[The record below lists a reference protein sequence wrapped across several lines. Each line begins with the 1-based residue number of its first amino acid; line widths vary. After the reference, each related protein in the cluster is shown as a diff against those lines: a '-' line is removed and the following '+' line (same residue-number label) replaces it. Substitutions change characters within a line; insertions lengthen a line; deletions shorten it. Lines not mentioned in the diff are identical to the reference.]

1 MNNGI
6 SVAEYAARRERLL
19 EGLNGA
25 AGVVFAG
32 EGGPPLLGRWTAN
45 KHFIY
50 LTGITNEPGAAVL
63 FDPTSPDPSKRI
75 TLLLKSRDPEREHWD
90 GYRDPLNQAL
100 KDKTGFTSIGRS
112 GGIAGALTNAARRG
126 RRFACLH
133 PYSVYPGAVSPD
145 LAAFRQVAERVP
157 GVAIEDKTQLLI
169 EMRSIKSEA
178 ELALMQ
184 KAVDATVDGYKAAL
198 AAIKPGMSEQVVAL
212 ALENEFRRHGG
223 EHAYNPIVGGGL
235 NATVLHYMDNDQ
247 ILQDGELV
255 LIDAGASFAGYAA
268 DVTRTYPVS
277 GRFTDEQQ
285 YLYNLVL
292 ESELAGI
299 AASRAGTAMWEVDRA
314 ARAVFEK
321 AGMPDCYTYGIGHGL
336 GLDVHDALPD
346 GVLKPGMVITIE
358 PGLYLADKAL
368 GIRIEDDILITDG
381 DPINLTAAI
390 PK

>member
-1 MNNGI
+1 MSNGI
-6 SVAEYAARRERLL
+6 SLAEYAARRERVL

-45 KHFIY
+45 KHFVY
-50 LTGITNEPGAAVL
+50 LTGITNEPGAAVV
-63 FDPTSPDPSKRI
+63 FDPTAPDPSKRI

-100 KDKTGFTSIGRS
+100 KEKTGFTSIGRV
-112 GGIAGALTNAARRG
+112 GGLAGALTTAARRG

-133 PYSVYPGAVSPD
+133 PYTVYPAAVSPD
-145 LAAFRQVAERVP
+145 LAAFRQVGERVP

-169 EMRSIKSEA
+169 EMRSVKSEA

-184 KAVDATVDGYKAAL
+184 QAVKATVAGYEAAL
-198 AAIKPGMSEQVVAL
+198 ATIRPGVSEQAVAF
-212 ALENEFRRHGG
+212 ALESAFRVHGG

-247 ILQDGELV
+247 PLQAGELV

-268 DVTRTYPVS
+268 DVTRTFPVS
-277 GRFTDEQQ
+277 GHFTDEQKR
-285 YLYNLVL
+285 LYNLVL

-321 AGMPDCYTYGIGHGL
+321 AGMPDCYTYSVGHGL

-381 DPINLTAAI
+381 DPVNLTAAI

>member
-1 MNNGI
+1 M
-6 SVAEYAARRERLL
+6 AEHAARRERVL
-19 EGLNGA
+19 EGLSGA

-50 LTGITNEPGAAVL
+50 LTGITNEPGAAVV
-63 FDPTSPDPSKRI
+63 FDPTAPDPSKRI

-90 GYRDPLNQAL
+90 GYRDPINQAL
-100 KDKTGFTSIGRS
+100 KEKTGFTSIGRS
-112 GGIAGALTNAARRG
+112 GGIAGALTSAARRG
-126 RRFACLH
+126 RRLACLH
-133 PYSVYPGAVSPD
+133 PYSVYPGAVSSD
-145 LAAFRQVAERVP
+145 LAAFRQVGERVP
-157 GVAIEDKTQLLI
+157 GIAIEDKTQLLI
-169 EMRSIKSEA
+169 ELRSIKSTD

-184 KAVDATVDGYKAAL
+184 KAVDATVDGYKAAF
-198 AAIKPGMSEQVVAL
+198 AAIKPGVSERVVAE
-212 ALENEFRRHGG
+212 ALENEFCKHGG

-235 NATVLHYMDNDQ
+235 NATVLHYMDNNQ
-247 ILQDGELV
+247 ILQDGDLV
-255 LIDAGASFAGYAA
+255 LIDAGAAFAGYAA
-268 DVTRTYPVS
+268 DVTRTFPVS

-285 YLYNLVL
+285 YLYDLVL

-358 PGLYLADKAL
+358 PGLYLAEKSL

-381 DPINLTAAI
+381 DPVNLTAAI

>member
-1 MNNGI
+1 MNGI
-6 SVAEYAARRERLL
+6 SVAEHAARRERVL
-19 EGLNGA
+19 EGLSGA

-50 LTGITNEPGAAVL
+50 LTGITNEPGAAVV
-63 FDPTSPDPSKRI
+63 FDPTAPDPSKRI

-90 GYRDPLNQAL
+90 GYRDPINQAL
-100 KDKTGFTSIGRS
+100 KEKTGFTSIGRS
-112 GGIAGALTNAARRG
+112 GGIAGALTSAARRG
-126 RRFACLH
+126 RRLACLH
-133 PYSVYPGAVSPD
+133 PYSVYPGAVSSD
-145 LAAFRQVAERVP
+145 LAAFRQVGERVP
-157 GVAIEDKTQLLI
+157 GIAIEDKTQLLI
-169 EMRSIKSEA
+169 ELRSIKSTD

-184 KAVDATVDGYKAAL
+184 KAVDATVDGYKAAF
-198 AAIKPGMSEQVVAL
+198 AAIKPGVSERVVAE
-212 ALENEFRRHGG
+212 ALENEFRKHGG

-235 NATVLHYMDNDQ
+235 NATVLHYMDNNQ
-247 ILQDGELV
+247 ILQDGDLV
-255 LIDAGASFAGYAA
+255 LIDAGAAFAGYAV
-268 DVTRTYPVS
+268 DVTRTFPVS

-285 YLYNLVL
+285 YLYDLVL

-314 ARAVFEK
+314 SRAVFEK

-358 PGLYLADKAL
+358 PGLYLAEKSL

-381 DPINLTAAI
+381 DPVNLTAAI

>member
-1 MNNGI
+1 MSNGI
-6 SVAEYAARRERLL
+6 SVAEYAARRERVL

-25 AGVVFAG
+25 AGVVLAG

-50 LTGITNEPGAAVL
+50 LTGITNEPGAAVV
-63 FDPTSPDPSKRI
+63 FDPTAPDPSKRI

-145 LAAFRQVAERVP
+145 LAAFRQVTERVP

-169 EMRSIKSEA
+169 ELRSIKSVA
-178 ELALMQ
+178 ERALMQ
-184 KAVDATVDGYKAAL
+184 KAVEATVDGYKAAL
-198 AAIKPGMSEQVVAL
+198 AAIKPGVSERVVAE
-212 ALENEFRRHGG
+212 ALESAFRKHGG

-247 ILQDGELV
+247 ILRDGELV

-268 DVTRTYPVS
+268 DVTRTFPVS
-277 GRFTDEQQ
+277 GKFTDEQQ

-336 GLDVHDALPD
+336 GLDAR
-346 GVLKPGMVITIE
+346 KRR
-358 PGLYLADKAL
+358 K
-368 GIRIEDDILITDG
+368 R
-381 DPINLTAAI
+381 
-390 PK
+390 

>member
-1 MNNGI
+1 MSNGI
-6 SVAEYAARRERLL
+6 SLAEYVARRERVL

-50 LTGITNEPGAAVL
+50 LTGITNEPGAAVV
-63 FDPTSPDPSKRI
+63 FDPTAPDPSKRI

-90 GYRDPLNQAL
+90 GYREPLNQAL

-112 GGIAGALTNAARRG
+112 GGLAGALTNAARRG

-145 LAAFRQVAERVP
+145 LAAFRQVTERVP
-157 GVAIEDKTQLLI
+157 GVSIEDKTQLLI
-169 EMRSIKSEA
+169 ELRSIKSEA

-184 KAVDATVDGYKAAL
+184 NAVAATVDGYKAAL
-198 AAIKPGMSEQVVAL
+198 AAIRPGVNERVVAE
-212 ALENEFRRHGG
+212 ALENEFRKHGG

-247 ILQDGELV
+247 ILRDGDLV

-277 GRFTDEQQ
+277 GKFTDEQQ

-321 AGMPDCYTYGIGHGL
+321 AGMPDCYTYGVGHGL

-381 DPINLTAAI
+381 DPVNLTAAI

>member
-1 MNNGI
+1 MNEI
-6 SVAEYAARRERLL
+6 SVAEYATRRARVL
-19 EGLNGA
+19 EGLSGA
-25 AGVVFAG
+25 VGVVFAG

-63 FDPTSPDPSKRI
+63 FDPTAPDPSKRI

-90 GYRDPLNQAL
+90 GYRDPINQAL
-100 KDKTGFTSIGRS
+100 KEKTGFTNIGRS
-112 GGIAGALTNAARRG
+112 GGLAGALTTAARRG
-126 RRFACLH
+126 RRLACLH
-133 PYSVYPGAVSPD
+133 PYTVYPGAVSSD
-145 LAAFRQVAERVP
+145 LAAFRQVTERIP

-169 EMRSIKSEA
+169 ELRSIKSEA

-184 KAVDATVDGYKAAL
+184 KAVAATVDGYKAAL
-198 AAIKPGMSEQVVAL
+198 AVIQPGVSEQTVAL
-212 ALENEFRRHGG
+212 ALENAFRRHGG

-247 ILQDGELV
+247 LLRDGELV

-268 DVTRTYPVS
+268 DVTRTFPVS

-299 AASRAGTAMWEVDRA
+299 AASRAGTALWEVDRA
-314 ARAVFEK
+314 SRAVFEK
-321 AGMPDCYTYGIGHGL
+321 AGMPDCYTYGIGHSL

-381 DPINLTAAI
+381 DPVNLTAAI

>member
-1 MNNGI
+1 MNGL
-6 SVAEYAARRERLL
+6 SVAEHAARRERVL
-19 EGLNGA
+19 EGLSGA

-50 LTGITNEPGAAVL
+50 LTGITNEPGAAVV
-63 FDPTSPDPSKRI
+63 FDPTAPDPSKRI

-90 GYRDPLNQAL
+90 GYRDPINQAL
-100 KDKTGFTSIGRS
+100 KEKTGFTSIGRS
-112 GGIAGALTNAARRG
+112 GGIAGALTSAARRG
-126 RRFACLH
+126 RRLACLH
-133 PYSVYPGAVSPD
+133 PYSVYPGAVSSD
-145 LAAFRQVAERVP
+145 LAAFRQVGERVP
-157 GVAIEDKTQLLI
+157 GIAIEDKTQLLI
-169 EMRSIKSEA
+169 ELRSIKSTD

-184 KAVDATVDGYKAAL
+184 KAVDATVDGYKAAF
-198 AAIKPGMSEQVVAL
+198 AAIKPGVSERVVAE
-212 ALENEFRRHGG
+212 ALENEFRKHGG

-235 NATVLHYMDNDQ
+235 NATVLHYMDNNQ
-247 ILQDGELV
+247 ILQDGDLV
-255 LIDAGASFAGYAA
+255 LIDAGAAFAGYAA
-268 DVTRTYPVS
+268 DVTRTFPVS

-285 YLYNLVL
+285 YLYDLVL

-314 ARAVFEK
+314 SRAVFEK

-358 PGLYLADKAL
+358 PGLYLAEKSL

-381 DPINLTAAI
+381 DPVNLTAAI

>member
-1 MNNGI
+1 MNGI
-6 SVAEYAARRERLL
+6 SVAEHAARRERVL
-19 EGLNGA
+19 EGLSGA

-50 LTGITNEPGAAVL
+50 LTGITNEPGAAVV
-63 FDPTSPDPSKRI
+63 FDPTAPDPSKRI

-90 GYRDPLNQAL
+90 GYRDPINQAL
-100 KDKTGFTSIGRS
+100 KEKTGFTSIGRS
-112 GGIAGALTNAARRG
+112 GGIAGALTSAARRG
-126 RRFACLH
+126 RRLACLH
-133 PYSVYPGAVSPD
+133 PYSVYPGAVSSD
-145 LAAFRQVAERVP
+145 LAAFRQVGERVP
-157 GVAIEDKTQLLI
+157 GIAIEDKTQLLI
-169 EMRSIKSEA
+169 ELRSIKSTD

-184 KAVDATVDGYKAAL
+184 KAVDATVDGYKAAF
-198 AAIKPGMSEQVVAL
+198 AAIKPGVSERVVAE
-212 ALENEFRRHGG
+212 ALENEFRKHGG

-235 NATVLHYMDNDQ
+235 NATVLHYMDNNQ
-247 ILQDGELV
+247 ILQDGDLV
-255 LIDAGASFAGYAA
+255 LIDAGAAFAGYAA

-299 AASRAGTAMWEVDRA
+299 AASRSGTAMWEVDRA
-314 ARAVFEK
+314 SRAVFEK

-358 PGLYLADKAL
+358 PGLYLAEKSL

-381 DPINLTAAI
+381 DPVNLTAAI

>member
-1 MNNGI
+1 MNGI
-6 SVAEYAARRERLL
+6 SVAEYAARRERVLA
-19 EGLNGA
+19 GLSDA
-25 AGVVFAG
+25 VGVVFAG

-63 FDPTSPDPSKRI
+63 FDPTAPDPSKRI

-90 GYRDPLNQAL
+90 GYRDPINQAL
-100 KDKTGFTSIGRS
+100 KEKTGFTSVGRS
-112 GGIAGALTNAARRG
+112 GGLAGALTNAARRG

-133 PYSVYPGAVSPD
+133 PYTVYPGAVSPD
-145 LAAFRQVAERVP
+145 LAAFRQVTERVL
-157 GVAIEDKTQLLI
+157 GVSIEDKTQLLI
-169 EMRSIKSEA
+169 ELRSVKSTD

-184 KAVDATVDGYKAAL
+184 KAVAATVDGYKAAL
-198 AAIKPGMSEQVVAL
+198 AAIQPGVSERVVAE
-212 ALENEFRRHGG
+212 ALENEFRKHGG

-247 ILQDGELV
+247 ILRDGELV

-268 DVTRTYPVS
+268 DVTRTFPVS

-314 ARAVFEK
+314 SRAVFEK
-321 AGMPDCYTYGIGHGL
+321 AGMPDCYSYGIGHGL

-381 DPINLTAAI
+381 DPVNLTAAI

>member
-1 MNNGI
+1 M
-6 SVAEYAARRERLL
+6 AEHAARRERVL
-19 EGLNGA
+19 EGLSGA

-50 LTGITNEPGAAVL
+50 LTGITNEPGAAVV
-63 FDPTSPDPSKRI
+63 FDPTAPDPSKRI

-90 GYRDPLNQAL
+90 GYRDPINQAL
-100 KDKTGFTSIGRS
+100 KEKTGFTSIGRS
-112 GGIAGALTNAARRG
+112 GGIAGALTSAARRG
-126 RRFACLH
+126 RRLACLH
-133 PYSVYPGAVSPD
+133 PYSVYPGAVSSD
-145 LAAFRQVAERVP
+145 LAAFRQVGERVP
-157 GVAIEDKTQLLI
+157 GIAIEDKTQLLI
-169 EMRSIKSEA
+169 ELRSIKSTD

-184 KAVDATVDGYKAAL
+184 KAVDATVDGYKAAF
-198 AAIKPGMSEQVVAL
+198 AAIKPGVSERVVAE
-212 ALENEFRRHGG
+212 ALENEFRKHGG

-235 NATVLHYMDNDQ
+235 NATVLHYMDNNQ
-247 ILQDGELV
+247 ILQDGDLV
-255 LIDAGASFAGYAA
+255 LIDAGAAFAGYAA
-268 DVTRTYPVS
+268 DVTRTFPVS

-285 YLYNLVL
+285 YLYDLVL

-314 ARAVFEK
+314 SRAVFEK

-358 PGLYLADKAL
+358 PGLYLAEKSL

-381 DPINLTAAI
+381 DPVNLTAAI

>member
-1 MNNGI
+1 MNGI
-6 SVAEYAARRERLL
+6 SVAEHAARRERVL
-19 EGLNGA
+19 EGLSGA

-50 LTGITNEPGAAVL
+50 LTGITNEPGAAVV
-63 FDPTSPDPSKRI
+63 FDPTAPDPSKRI

-90 GYRDPLNQAL
+90 GYRDPINQAL
-100 KDKTGFTSIGRS
+100 KEKTGFTSIGRS
-112 GGIAGALTNAARRG
+112 GGIAGALTSAARRG
-126 RRFACLH
+126 RRLACLH
-133 PYSVYPGAVSPD
+133 PYSVYPGAVSSD
-145 LAAFRQVAERVP
+145 LAAFRQVGERVP
-157 GVAIEDKTQLLI
+157 GIAIEDKTQLLI
-169 EMRSIKSEA
+169 ELRSIKSTD

-184 KAVDATVDGYKAAL
+184 KAVDATVDGYKAAF
-198 AAIKPGMSEQVVAL
+198 AAIKPGVSERVVAE
-212 ALENEFRRHGG
+212 ALENEFCKHGG

-235 NATVLHYMDNDQ
+235 NATVLHYMDNNQ
-247 ILQDGELV
+247 ILQDGDLV
-255 LIDAGASFAGYAA
+255 LIDAGAAFAGYAA
-268 DVTRTYPVS
+268 DVTRTFPVS

-285 YLYNLVL
+285 YLYDLVL

-358 PGLYLADKAL
+358 PGLYLAEKSL

-381 DPINLTAAI
+381 DPVNLTAAI

>member
-1 MNNGI
+1 MNGI
-6 SVAEYAARRERLL
+6 SVAEHAARRERVL
-19 EGLNGA
+19 EGLSGA

-50 LTGITNEPGAAVL
+50 LTGITNEPGAAVV
-63 FDPTSPDPSKRI
+63 FDPTAPDPSKRI

-90 GYRDPLNQAL
+90 GYRDPINQAL
-100 KDKTGFTSIGRS
+100 KEKTGFTSIGRS
-112 GGIAGALTNAARRG
+112 GGIAGALTSAARRG
-126 RRFACLH
+126 RRLACLH
-133 PYSVYPGAVSPD
+133 PYSVYPGAVSSD
-145 LAAFRQVAERVP
+145 LAAFRQVGERVP
-157 GVAIEDKTQLLI
+157 GIAIEDKTQLLI
-169 EMRSIKSEA
+169 ELRSIKSTD

-184 KAVDATVDGYKAAL
+184 KAVDATVDGYKAAF
-198 AAIKPGMSEQVVAL
+198 AAIKPGVSERVVAE
-212 ALENEFRRHGG
+212 ALENEFRKHGG

-235 NATVLHYMDNDQ
+235 NATVLHYMDNNQ
-247 ILQDGELV
+247 ILQDGDLV
-255 LIDAGASFAGYAA
+255 LIDAGAAFAGYAA
-268 DVTRTYPVS
+268 DVTRTFPVS

-285 YLYNLVL
+285 YLYDLVL

-314 ARAVFEK
+314 SRAVFEK

-358 PGLYLADKAL
+358 PGLYLAEKSL

-381 DPINLTAAI
+381 DPVNLTAAI